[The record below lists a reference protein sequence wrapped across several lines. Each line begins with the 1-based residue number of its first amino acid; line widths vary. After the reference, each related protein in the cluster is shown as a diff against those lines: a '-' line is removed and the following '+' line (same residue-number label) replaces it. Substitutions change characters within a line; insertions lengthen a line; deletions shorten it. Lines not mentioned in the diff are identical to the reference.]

1 MNKNEKME
9 RKLTELLTRDNAMEP
24 QRIEL
29 GGGIYYRCPWM
40 MCNEDVNRF
49 MNFCPGCG
57 QRLDWR
63 FI

>member
-1 MNKNEKME
+1 MSKNEKME

-29 GGGIYYRCPWM
+29 GGGIYYRCPWVA
-40 MCNEDVNRF
+40 CNEDVNRF